1 MSPAPPFA
9 PHDASDRAVLHHLQ
23 GQSAHSDVVDLLWHA
38 VQPLPGARLHCPDP
52 ARHAWVLA
60 HDAGRVFAFA
70 IGMHGIGVRLPAG
83 LDDAA
88 CVEGAEPIAGL
99 DGWWLLRLYDGP
111 SLAERSGY
119 WVAHARANAL
129 ARARERSA

>member
-1 MSPAPPFA
+1 MSAALPFA
-9 PHDASDRAVLHHLQ
+9 PHDASDRAVLRHLH
-23 GQSAHSDVVDLLWHA
+23 GQSAHSDVVERLWYA
-38 VQPLPGARLHCPDP
+38 VQPLPGALLHCPDP

-60 HDAGRVFAFA
+60 HYGGRVFAFA

-83 LDDAA
+83 LAEAA
-88 CVEGAEPIAGL
+88 RAEGAEPIAGL

-119 WVAHARANAL
+119 WVAHAH
-129 ARARERSA
+129 ARARERAA